1 MASVQ
6 RAFML
11 TTAAVLTAFCSGPAH
26 ADFAACTLSNHP
38 LSAGADPIN
47 YVRFALRDDNR
58 PVLAYSTDVHNAS
71 SLYLYVCANAAC
83 SAGHVVYLDTSSN
96 YYGAPGVLI
105 RGDGRPLIVGSY
117 MGGIRLYDC
126 LDEDCGDYGIYTIRA
141 NASAIFSDLPV
152 LLQSNGNPLLL
163 YVDGVLGPRPG
174 QLIAHFCDD
183 ALCDNSGTERV
194 LATPPQNSMFSSL
207 TLALDN
213 TGKLAANYLTS
224 VGASN
229 LNTYDV
235 ARCADTACN
244 SVGNSQ
250 LSAPV
255 SNSTPTR
262 TALAMR
268 SNSRPLGLDNQANNR
283 ALLDCTSS
291 GCAVADNREIPAN
304 APGQPFGLRLLGG
317 DLPAF
322 AWSGAAAIGAFACAD
337 ATCTSG
343 QAVQAISAASS
354 ILDGDFAI
362 SVDARPAVAYIDFD
376 TRTLAVAACDGD
388 VVFKNG
394 FD

>member
-1 MASVQ
+1 MASMQ
-6 RAFML
+6 RAVML
-11 TTAAVLTAFCSGPAH
+11 SSAALLAASCSGLAQ
-26 ADFAACTLSNHP
+26 ADFAACSLSDHP
-38 LSAGADPIN
+38 LAAGADPIN
-47 YVRFALRDDNR
+47 YVRFALRSDNR

-96 YYGAPGVLI
+96 YYGAPGVLV
-105 RGDGRPLIVGSY
+105 RSDGRPLIVGSY

-126 LDEDCGDYGIYTIRA
+126 LDDDCSDFGIHTIRA

-163 YVDGVLGPRPG
+163 YLDNVLGPRPG
-174 QLIAHFCDD
+174 HLIAHFCDD

-194 LATPPQNSMFSSL
+194 LALPPPNSMFSSL
-207 TLALDN
+207 TLVLDS

-229 LNTYDV
+229 LNTYDI
-235 ARCADTACN
+235 ARCADTACTN
-244 SVGNSQ
+244 ISNAQ

-268 SNSRPLGLDNQANNR
+268 SDSRPLGLDNQANNR

-291 GCAVADNREIPAN
+291 GCAVADNRVIPAN
-304 APGQPFGLRLLGG
+304 APGQTFGLRLLAG

-322 AWSGAAAIGAFACAD
+322 AWSGANAVGAFACAD
-337 ATCTSG
+337 ATCTNG
-343 QAVQAISAASS
+343 QGVQTSSAALSV
-354 ILDGDFAI
+354 LDGDFAI
-362 SVDARPAVAYIDFD
+362 SVDARPAFAYIDFD
-376 TRTLAVAACDGD
+376 TRTLAVAACNGD
-388 VVFKNG
+388 VVFKDG